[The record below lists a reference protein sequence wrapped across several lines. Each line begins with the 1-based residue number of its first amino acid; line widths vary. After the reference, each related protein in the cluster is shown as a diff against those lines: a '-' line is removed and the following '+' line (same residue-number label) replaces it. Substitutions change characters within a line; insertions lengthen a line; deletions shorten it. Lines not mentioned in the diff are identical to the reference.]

1 MSKPKLKLFM
11 LASCLGFML
20 SNTVQAQ
27 SQTDT
32 STTTSIVDTT
42 SKDVFELSLEDLLNM
57 PVTVSS
63 KKEERVSDA
72 PGMITSYT
80 KQDVERY
87 GYYTLKDL
95 ANITSGYSSFSAF
108 GETNLE
114 TRGQKAGSWN
124 VSKHL
129 LLIDGIPVNHTRA
142 NSAPLEYQVPLYFA
156 DRVEFLKGP
165 GSALYGTSA
174 FFGVMNIT
182 SKNLK
187 ENGTLGEGKFTY
199 GDAGLSKRIMG
210 NIITKNDIGEMKIS
224 FSNFAKGFSGDSL
237 GYTTGKKTFHYNNDN
252 STFLNTSYKFTN
264 TKLKGISL
272 GVIYMNRN
280 SHAGE
285 FWGATPSPNN
295 EVTWTEF
302 IPYIKY
308 ARAISKKT
316 NFNSYLKYNASTEKS
331 TFGASWASYGL
342 GSTPF
347 AGYSYTTDDVEALS
361 EVSTDLG
368 KVGSIIVGVNA
379 YTRQES
385 TNRNSFNWDITST
398 TDTNKTKNYSFNHTP
413 QYAGV
418 RVSVASAYIQYQ
430 KTFNVLKGLILTAGG
445 RYDNGFSKVGKYS
458 QLSPRAG
465 LVLKA
470 TDKLNFKLL
479 YGQALRVPG
488 VKEIG
493 LNSESITKVNNN
505 GGNSSGIS
513 SPTAETIKTLEGGI
527 NYNTS
532 NLSLG
537 IVGFYNI
544 TKNSLDGYQYT
555 YVDSKGV
562 SQSVNYTKNLDGK
575 IVAKGIEF
583 DAQLA
588 LNKNVRFMLNHA
600 IAKAV
605 SNDTLNFVDVPTQKT
620 NFASTYVLSGK
631 FKLASTVVL
640 RHVWGYTVTEGAY
653 KDNSGNSLGTNLNGY
668 TMMDLNFQIPV
679 NNNFGF
685 EFQVRNVLDTKWSQ
699 PSLLGQS
706 SMIPL
711 QSRNFMAT
719 LYVKL

>member
-1 MSKPKLKLFM
+1 MKNKLTYLLFGVFV
-11 LASCLGFML
+11 ACS
-20 SNTVQAQ
+20 TAQAQ
-27 SQTDT
+27 TVNDST
-32 STTTSIVDTT
+32 STSIVDTT
-42 SKDVFELSLEDLLNM
+42 QKDVFELSLEDLLNM
-57 PVTVSS
+57 SVTVSS

-129 LLIDGIPVNHTRA
+129 LLIDGIPVNHARA
-142 NSAPLEYQVPLYFA
+142 NSAPLENQIPLYFA

-187 ENGTLGEGKFTY
+187 ENGTLAEGKFSY
-199 GDAGLSKRIMG
+199 GDAGMSKRIMT
-210 NIITKNDIGEMKIS
+210 NAITKTDIGEMKFS
-224 FSNFAKGFSGDSL
+224 FSYFTKGFSGDSL

-252 STFLNTSYKFTN
+252 STFLNTSYKFTD
-264 TKLKGISL
+264 TKLKGISVGL
-272 GVIYMNRN
+272 IYMNRN
-280 SHAGE
+280 SHGGE
-285 FWGATPSPNN
+285 FWGSTPSPSN

-308 ARAISKKT
+308 VRAINKKT
-316 NFNSYLKYNASTEKS
+316 NFNSYLKYNSSTEKS

-361 EVSTDLG
+361 EVSSDLG
-368 KVGSIIVGVNA
+368 KVGSVIVGVNA

-418 RVSVASAYIQYQ
+418 RVTVASVYLQYQ
-430 KTFNVLKGLILTAGG
+430 KTFNVLNGLILTAGG
-445 RYDNGFSKVGKYS
+445 RYDNGFSVVGKYS

-479 YGQALRVPG
+479 YGKALRVPG

-493 LNSESITKVNNN
+493 LNSESISKVNSN

-513 SPTAETIKTLEGGI
+513 NPTAETIQTLEGGI

-532 NLSLG
+532 KLSLG
-537 IVGFYNI
+537 LVGFYNI

-575 IVAKGIEF
+575 TVAKGIEF

-588 LNKNVRFMLNHA
+588 LNKNLRFMFNHA

-620 NFASTYVLSGK
+620 NFSTTYILSGK
-631 FKLASTVVL
+631 FKLASTLVL
-640 RHVWGYTVTEGAY
+640 RQVWGYSVSKDSY
-653 KDNSGNSLGTNLNGY
+653 KDNNGNSLGTNLDGY
-668 TMMDLNFQIPV
+668 TMVDLNFQIPV

-685 EFQVRNVLDTKWSQ
+685 EFQVRNLLDTKWLQ

-706 SMIPL
+706 YMIPL

-719 LYVKL
+719 LYVRL